1 MPYVGAG
8 VMASAVGMDKSIMK
22 RLFGSRGLPT
32 AVTLAANTPELAD
45 IHWFN
50 ASLLATATK
59 ATNTEISDKLTSH
72 PLKQRSALLAGLSST
87 AARALQKASTSTD
100 PLDMLKS
107 TRALSA
113 LHLETVLSAKMIS
126 KTSQAIEKL
135 TNLS

>member
-1 MPYVGAG
+1 MKTHFPSKLPQAVLS
-8 VMASAVGMDKSIMK
+8 ASE
-22 RLFGSRGLPT
+22 LPS
-32 AVTLAANTPELAD
+32 NTPELAD

-50 ASLLATATK
+50 ASLLATVTK

>member
-1 MPYVGAG
+1 M
-8 VMASAVGMDKSIMK
+8 
-22 RLFGSRGLPT
+22 
-32 AVTLAANTPELAD
+32 
-45 IHWFN
+45 
-50 ASLLATATK
+50 
-59 ATNTEISDKLTSH
+59 TSH